1 MGCESF
7 HRHYKDRIWPLS
19 TTSSLPLK
27 RSFRRLLTFPALTRD
42 YGQQFDKMEGVD
54 VAFGYWSKSLA
65 NLCEISHDDVKR
77 IVCELTQTTK
87 NAIGKGYKF
96 FWDSY
101 IHNLE
106 VRTTTDGSEV
116 QALCYRSQ
124 RKNEKPHQLTVVPPR
139 THDFACRQI
148 SDIMILKPTAP
159 DNDSLPQKRK
169 CYGVS
174 CDVYNPI
181 NVPLSEL
188 RIRDQLM
195 PTLVAHDPESQWLHL
210 WNMEDN
216 PIPVKSQ
223 FGTVPRGCVL
233 SYQAPVVIGTSFT
246 SVTDPPDSI
255 FPDFDTTSHL
265 YTSLE
270 VSADESFCRQ
280 LKVISSPTKSRSS
293 DN

>member
-1 MGCESF
+1 MFQLTITAATGLTTVSQHKCSCADGKAF
-7 HRHYKDRIWPLS
+7 CQHWVAVLYQLSHYQ
-19 TTSSLPLK
+19 T
-27 RSFRRLLTFPALTRD
+27 
-42 YGQQFDKMEGVD
+42 Y
-54 VAFGYWSKSLA
+54 
-65 NLCEISHDDVKR
+65 N
-77 IVCELTQTTK
+77 IVCVPE
-87 NAIGKGYKF
+87 
-96 FWDSY
+96 
-101 IHNLE
+101 
-106 VRTTTDGSEV
+106 
-116 QALCYRSQ
+116 
-124 RKNEKPHQLTVVPPR
+124 TVTSTSVPPR

-265 YTSLE
+265 YTSLQ